1 MTRRIAAV
9 LALACA
15 TLSCTSLRKP
25 RGVALSSDPPG
36 ARVRIDGRDC
46 GFVTPCWI
54 ALDPDEEY
62 RIDFEFPGYAT
73 ARRLITSRRETEVIL
88 WKDQLVSHRT
98 WHFPLW
104 LNLEDF
110 VVPVKTAKVSE
121 PGRVYVRLERAEA
134 Q

>member
-1 MTRRIAAV
+1 MIRRSPFVALV
-9 LALACA
+9 VVALA
-15 TLSCTSLRKP
+15 SCVSLRKP
-25 RGVALSSDPPG
+25 RAVALSSDPPG

-54 ALDPDEEY
+54 SLDPDEEY
-62 RIDFEFPGYAT
+62 RVAFEYPGYAT
-73 ARRLITSRRETEVIL
+73 AERLLTSRRQTEVIL
-88 WKDQLVSHRT
+88 WKDQLVSTRV
-98 WHFPLW
+98 WLFPLW

-110 VVPVKTAKVSE
+110 VTPIKTAKVSE